1 MAGVSKETEVAA
13 AAVRGKA
20 ADKQIVMGNQSDIHP
35 EASSKC
41 ACSSSSSRSLESQ
54 GGRSAPRRR
63 YPCQRRP
70 RDCPLVY
77 QPPARPLR
85 LPIHPPPSLPPRV
98 FNPELMRLLFEK
110 KLQNSD
116 VSSTGRIVIP
126 KREAEVHFPVLEG
139 RDGLWMHL
147 DDMDFMHVWTF
158 KFRYWPNNTS
168 RMYLFDN
175 TRSLIEIH
183 NLGVGDSLFL
193 FKDDWRGSYVLRA
206 KRDAMREITYP
217 ITQTTLI
224 LKPRPPFDHSQVVSG
239 VMDANPSNLL
249 DVIRAAEMSAVPA
262 VVDRLQTTEMEE
274 DNVNVNMDM
283 ADAMSFPTFDH
294 QRAEADENI
303 DVDGIAFPSLDE
315 DIDRFFIWP
324 PLCSSDSGTDYTY
337 DHPVDEFF
345 GIGVEQMEP
354 FYGHPGRSPSIE
366 FESINFSIF
375 D

>member
-1 MAGVSKETEVAA
+1 
-13 AAVRGKA
+13 
-20 ADKQIVMGNQSDIHP
+20 
-35 EASSKC
+35 
-41 ACSSSSSRSLESQ
+41 
-54 GGRSAPRRR
+54 
-63 YPCQRRP
+63 
-70 RDCPLVY
+70 
-77 QPPARPLR
+77 
-85 LPIHPPPSLPPRV
+85 
-98 FNPELMRLLFEK
+98 
-110 KLQNSD
+110 
-116 VSSTGRIVIP
+116 
-126 KREAEVHFPVLEG
+126 
-139 RDGLWMHL
+139 
-147 DDMDFMHVWTF
+147 MDFMHVWTF
-158 KFRYWPNNTS
+158 KFRYWANNTS

-224 LKPRPPFDHSQVVSG
+224 LNPRPPFDHSQVVFG

-249 DVIRAAEMSAVPA
+249 DAIRAAEMSAVPA
-262 VVDRLQTTEMEE
+262 VVDRLQTTEMEQ

-294 QRAEADENI
+294 QTTEADENI
-303 DVDGIAFPSLDE
+303 DVDAIAFPSLDE
-315 DIDRFFIWP
+315 DIDQFFIQP
-324 PLCSSDSGTDYTY
+324 SLCSSDSGTHYTY

-345 GIGVEQMEP
+345 GVGVEQMEP